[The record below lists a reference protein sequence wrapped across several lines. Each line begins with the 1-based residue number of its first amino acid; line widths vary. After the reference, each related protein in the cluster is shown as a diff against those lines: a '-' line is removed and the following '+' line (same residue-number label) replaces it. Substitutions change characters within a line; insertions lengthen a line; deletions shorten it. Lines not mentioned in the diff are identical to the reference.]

1 MNLSRKRRRELKQLR
16 SVAEDVLH
24 DQRVVLGRAGVV
36 LQEASRQAKALSD
49 EHLAPRVNDALAN
62 ARPVLDSGV
71 FAARSAANTIRRVS
85 APIVTGALMSTVR
98 ALDAV
103 DDDRAR
109 RASSS
114 LLGFGQRAGIVEKP
128 RRRRGGTVFGV
139 IVGVL
144 AALGI
149 GYALWQTFRADDE
162 LWIAGD
168 ENEFTQA

>member
-1 MNLSRKRRRELKQLR
+1 
-16 SVAEDVLH
+16 
-24 DQRVVLGRAGVV
+24 
-36 LQEASRQAKALSD
+36 
-49 EHLAPRVNDALAN
+49 
-62 ARPVLDSGV
+62 
-71 FAARSAANTIRRVS
+71 
-85 APIVTGALMSTVR
+85 MSTVR

-128 RRRRGGTVFGV
+128 RRRRGGAVFG
-139 IVGVL
+139 IIIGTL